1 MKSKAYIIRNQDEF
15 TVVNNKFLY
24 GFYSQDF
31 YSTPPL
37 NEHPRRP
44 IIVYM
49 KSRLGGGADVPGWD
63 FYDNVSGMPVLNDYD
78 IIEASVLLRKQKL
91 IQIGL

>member
-1 MKSKAYIIRNQDEF
+1 VEF

-31 YSTPPL
+31 FNVPPL
-37 NEHPRRP
+37 SWYPRRP

-49 KSRLGGGADVPGWD
+49 KSRLGADVPGWD
-63 FYDNVSGMPVLNDYD
+63 FYDNVTGMPMLNGYD
-78 IIEASVLLRKQKL
+78 IIEASKFLRKQKL